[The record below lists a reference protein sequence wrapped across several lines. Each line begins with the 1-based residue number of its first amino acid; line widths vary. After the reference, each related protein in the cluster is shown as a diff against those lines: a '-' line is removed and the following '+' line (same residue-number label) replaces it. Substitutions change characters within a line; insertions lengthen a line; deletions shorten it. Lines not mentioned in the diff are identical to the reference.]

1 MKDKTI
7 NREREIRETATK
19 LRKKLELAWCPETL
33 YEKWHCPGETEK
45 SAGQCGPSSVVLFE
59 ELQRA
64 FPDETFSLAVG
75 RVLSSSGKEIIIGK
89 HVWVMWHI
97 STSSSFIIDVTA
109 DQGGGIS
116 DTVICA
122 RIDDLNKRGIIYQAQ
137 NIAKALSEIDI
148 PPKRRAKI
156 LRQKIV
162 ELTHA

>member
-1 MKDKTI
+1 M
-7 NREREIRETATK
+7 
-19 LRKKLELAWCPETL
+19 
-33 YEKWHCPGETEK
+33 
-45 SAGQCGPSSVVLFE
+45 
-59 ELQRA
+59 
-64 FPDETFSLAVG
+64 AVG
-75 RVLSSSGKEIIIGK
+75 RVFSSGGKEIIIGK